1 MNTELKEHS
10 YEDRAKDGGQTS
22 VLGFIGRY
30 AVTHTATY
38 FIAGMIFAALMNYR
52 ELFATAEYA
61 FMRPFEHPLVI
72 LGPSLQIFRGA
83 FLALAF
89 LPFRKVI
96 TESKRGWLYLFVAL
110 WILMHVGADAAD
122 PGKIEGF
129 IYADFTAAIHF
140 ATWPESIFSSLAFA
154 WLFHAWERNP
164 KDKRLSIPLIAILVL
179 TVAMAILG
187 LLFMPPA

>member
-1 MNTELKEHS
+1 MNTEIKDHS
-10 YEDRAKDGGQTS
+10 NKDKVIDGIQTS
-22 VLGFIGRY
+22 VLGFIGRF
-30 AVTHTATY
+30 AVAHTAVY

-96 TESKRGWLYLFVAL
+96 TESKRGWSSMLTILLRIGSPLTLNLYF
-110 WILMHVGADAAD
+110 
-122 PGKIEGF
+122 
-129 IYADFTAAIHF
+129 
-140 ATWPESIFSSLAFA
+140 
-154 WLFHAWERNP
+154 R
-164 KDKRLSIPLIAILVL
+164 R
-179 TVAMAILG
+179 
-187 LLFMPPA
+187 